1 MSFQAVTW
9 AFDQIRGVGA
19 TGKLVLLAL
28 AEFANDENETW
39 RSREEISARAE
50 CSVRQTARL
59 LKELEDAGL
68 IKRTP
73 RYSWCDR
80 NTPACAS
87 RGGHKHRSGTTY
99 LLRLDR
105 TNSTALPEPN
115 PTEDKMS
122 PVEETVQLQRN
133 PHRGQ
138 NVTCGPTYDNQSQSH
153 RTSLT
158 PISTFNPQLNP
169 HTYPPP
175 LNGGPGGGQAGKVEI
190 EEDPSGH
197 APLPAPSVATDE
209 EFTRAV
215 ALVVECLPS
224 ELHGLDRAGMVGVG
238 NLLAQRIEAGWT
250 PGEIRTLMRQPLPPQ
265 IRHLAGLV
273 THRLTT
279 AVDPALAPAKL
290 RLQARKHNAK
300 RQAEATEAARDI
312 PGEQWQEVFHAER
325 RALQSVPDLRPTQRI
340 QKLIETLEEKGL
352 DEETFR
358 QSWESAAELMPE
370 KSPSDITQFVLAGTK
385 AGKEGAA

>member
-9 AFDQIRGVGA
+9 AFDQVRGVGA

-105 TNSTALPEPN
+105 TNSTAMPEPN

-122 PVEETVQLQRN
+122 PVEETAQLQRN

-138 NVTCGPTYDNQSQSH
+138 NVTCGPTPDNQSQSH

-169 HTYPPP
+169 QPYPPP
-175 LNGGPGGGQAGKVEI
+175 LKQASEMAIGEGRQAGENKSSNEDGGGYA
-190 EEDPSGH
+190 
-197 APLPAPSVATDE
+197 ALPAQQDRGSGFEESVS
-209 EFTRAV
+209 R
-215 ALVVECLPS
+215 VVQCLPPH
-224 ELHGLDRAGMVGVG
+224 LHGLDREGMTSIGAML
-238 NLLAQRIEAGWT
+238 N
-250 PGEIRTLMRQPLPPQ
+250 
-265 IRHLAGLV
+265 
-273 THRLTT
+273 
-279 AVDPALAPAKL
+279 
-290 RLQARKHNAK
+290 
-300 RQAEATEAARDI
+300 
-312 PGEQWQEVFHAER
+312 ER
-325 RALQSVPDLRPTQRI
+325 
-340 QKLIETLEEKGL
+340 LEE
-352 DEETFR
+352 
-358 QSWESAAELMPE
+358 
-370 KSPSDITQFVLAGTK
+370 
-385 AGKEGAA
+385 